1 MKKIIIFLCALA
13 FVLSAQAV
21 LAANQK
27 KDKDIFPN
35 FATSTD
41 KKVAK
46 SVLDTACIQSALDKR
61 ESAIILAF
69 DKKAMTIKTAL
80 DQRKTDLKAAWA
92 LSTLKERIKARL
104 EAWKKFKKADIS
116 ARTAYRQEIKKIWA
130 QYKTDKKACKITE
143 SDNESS
149 GTDNSL

>member
-1 MKKIIIFLCALA
+1 MCALA
-13 FVLSAQAV
+13 FVFGAQAV
-21 LAANQK
+21 SADDSK

-41 KKVAK
+41 KKVSK

-61 ESAIILAF
+61 ESAIILSF
-69 DKKAMTIKTAL
+69 DKKATAIKVAL

-104 EAWKKFKKADIS
+104 EAWKKFKKS
-116 ARTAYRQEIKKIWA
+116 ETGARATYRQEIKKIWQA
-130 QYKTDKKACKITE
+130 WKTDKKACKVTE
-143 SDNESS
+143 SDNDSS